1 MLSTTIIF
9 IICPKIL
16 KTMPQEKSAVSFI
29 EEKAGCSSCDHSDDC
44 LRGPYR
50 TAADAKKRKD
60 CLTRDSNHL
69 SYDIVTYR
77 TEKLADGRVIVNN
90 TRILPPS
97 RMKIARVLPDGTLR
111 GNQNRD
117 YFVKNVHFFEGPEYW
132 EPIKGKDK
140 TSSLES
146 Q

>member
-1 MLSTTIIF
+1 MTKEKTT
-9 IICPKIL
+9 
-16 KTMPQEKSAVSFI
+16 VSFI

-50 TAADAKKRKD
+50 TAAEAERRKD
-60 CLTRDSNHL
+60 CLARDSNHV
-69 SYDIVTYR
+69 SYNVVTYR

-90 TRILPPS
+90 TRVLPSS
-97 RMKIARVLPDGTLR
+97 RMRVVRILPDGTLR

-117 YFVKNVHFFEGPEYW
+117 YFIVGPDFFESRRYCER
-132 EPIKGKDK
+132 
-140 TSSLES
+140 